1 MGGGFGAGGAL
12 VGSGGV
18 GREGERKGRRGG
30 EGWAPLPDLSRLEER
45 VTRGKRVG
53 TERGVFA
60 EEVLLRPLPLLEL
73 FFGAGDEIIHTHS
86 NI

>member
-1 MGGGFGAGGAL
+1 MVGGGFGADGAL

-30 EGWAPLPDLSRLEER
+30 EGWAPLPPRLEER

-53 TERGVFA
+53 TERGDFA
-60 EEVLLRPLPLLEL
+60 EEVLLRPLLEL
-73 FFGAGDEIIHTHS
+73 FLGAGDEIIHTHS

>member
-1 MGGGFGAGGAL
+1 MTLSGDLAVGGECGVDGAL

-30 EGWAPLPDLSRLEER
+30 EGCAPPDFSLLEER

-53 TERGVFA
+53 TVFA
-60 EEVLLRPLPLLEL
+60 EEGLLRPLPPLEL
-73 FFGAGDEIIHTHS
+73 FLGAEDETII
-86 NI
+86 